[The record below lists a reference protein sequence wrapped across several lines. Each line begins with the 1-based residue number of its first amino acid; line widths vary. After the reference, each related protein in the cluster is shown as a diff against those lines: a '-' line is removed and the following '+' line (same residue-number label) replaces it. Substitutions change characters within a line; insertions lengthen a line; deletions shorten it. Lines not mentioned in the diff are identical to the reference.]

1 MARRLTILAALVSI
15 RRTSAIAGRQ
25 KALQLGW
32 KLVLQ
37 PNEARHSEFLEA
49 SRSDLFAEAGLYFL
63 ATQLTFEPV
72 TAIAFPSTTPTN
84 SLPLFTTT
92 KCIGIGPLNTADPVQ
107 SGLTA

>member
-49 SRSDLFAEAGLYFL
+49 PAPTYLPKRDSTSLRLIDLRARHSDRIPVHHSDKFL
-63 ATQLTFEPV
+63 AVIYHHKMYRDWTIEH
-72 TAIAFPSTTPTN
+72 
-84 SLPLFTTT
+84 
-92 KCIGIGPLNTADPVQ
+92 C
-107 SGLTA
+107 